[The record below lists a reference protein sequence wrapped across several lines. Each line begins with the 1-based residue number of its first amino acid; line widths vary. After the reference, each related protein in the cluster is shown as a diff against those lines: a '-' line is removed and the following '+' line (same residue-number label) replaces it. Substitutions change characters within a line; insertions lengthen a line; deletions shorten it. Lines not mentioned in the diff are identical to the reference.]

1 MTYTS
6 QKAFFQEKPKGE
18 KGNSLIVIYCTGT
31 TIPETPEYSTGAIPA
46 GWSTDFPSSVEQNKW
61 VYMSQRMS
69 NETNWSTPIQI
80 SAHDGGPGADG
91 SDIEYIYYRSENP
104 VVSWDGKG
112 PNLEE
117 GAYNFK
123 YTTDLKN
130 GWSDSPQ
137 GVREDYKYEYVSVAT
152 KPAGMGTTWSDFSS
166 PVIWSKWGE
175 KGQNGDGV
183 VYKYCLMT
191 TQTTPIYPT
200 PNGKNYT
207 WTDNPSGVSESYPY
221 EYVVAYSTSVVVINA
236 KKIKTTQ
243 RSFPFEG
250 EGSWKQYGT
259 VGHEEDWT
267 IRNGGDVSMDLDN
280 SHIAIGDYAFVEGVI
295 NNSQDPNGQNGT
307 PVKLYGKVIGLKNSS
322 QNEGS
327 IRMETKYL
335 QIGAE
340 PASQVALWAV
350 WSKIQNFSISAS
362 SYFLVKENM
371 GSSGYK
377 NSVTLTAK
385 PMNITGTYQ
394 WYKNNDLLN
403 NETGQSYTVSEPGTY
418 KCILTETGP
427 NTRKIWEDE
436 IGIVETTDGA
446 EGKDAIAITLS
457 NSNMIFHENQ
467 TAEETETCEVLVME
481 GTTSLTPQISYTDE
495 LPSGVVVQSPK
506 ITVSKQ
512 SVNGSFTFTVSVDV
526 KGETVPITKDFTIY
540 WKYVRD
546 GIDGTSSLNLAS
558 DEYID
563 KYGDGV
569 TLGRNYPYYTIT
581 ANDNTFGALEIC
593 RIGKNFF
600 ETNKTYTVSYKI
612 QGIDGSTLGYVS
624 GYIGNF
630 QFIKGTVDGK
640 TVENLGTYNEYKMAL
655 PESATGIYQISI
667 QLKCIDADNS
677 RPGVY
682 IQPLRNSATPS
693 SKSIFK
699 VWDIIV
705 TEGAKEIAWAPAN
718 VDLEKWVN
726 TFDLT
731 AKSLAIYNKNLDQM
745 NGVSW
750 DDIIL
755 LAGKTI
761 ENGEVKDANAVYLAG
776 WNVTSNAL
784 WYDGTV
790 NDGQGS
796 FDNIGKQ
803 NTFGIYPKGLEASEL
818 KGGFKYSITSD
829 AWVLTAGDSFGI
841 TKKGAMYAGAG
852 KIGGWVIQQDN
863 LINTLYPAT
872 IYRTNN
878 AIVGGS
884 NGIDGIKWKCAD
896 KYYYSPYKGNSLNA
910 PVITITIGDVISI
923 KLYDSIKGKYI
934 DTTIQKYTNQS
945 FTNEV
950 NLEEYGKQPLCG
962 LYSSAEKALIFAG
975 AKTYDGTDAE
985 TFLDSS
991 GKFQA
996 KNADINRLSST
1007 YAHIE
1012 KLDFSQLSDNVL
1024 KIGSMNDFWGV
1035 TEYSRYGMHRY
1046 YRDGPEQ
1053 VSSDWPILELQQVT
1067 DGTTYR
1073 TTATVSVSSK
1083 GLIDPTITITITLS
1097 RKLYRKEYI
1106 DVYIKSFETVKPVTL
1121 ELMNT
1126 GTTFIFNRKFNS
1138 ELGFLYFDV
1147 YSYKFGFDR
1156 ECETT
1161 KKTIVQYS
1169 DFSKL
1174 SLVSG
1179 YSLIPNNSFLYLGID
1194 KKRWAHAYI
1203 NTLHYEKTEPTSD
1216 ERLKNHI
1223 TPISN
1228 EYDNI
1233 FDQLQAISYEWNDEK
1248 GFSHFGLSAQHTR
1261 QLLVNNSIPIN
1272 EFGGYW
1278 EDEDTSEPG
1287 TMGIRYTELV
1297 PLCIAQIQ
1305 KLKKRVKELE
1315 EKLTS
1320 S

>member
-1 MTYTS
+1 MIYTS
-6 QKAFFQEKPKGE
+6 QKAFFQERPKG
-18 KGNSLIVIYCTGT
+18 KNGDSLIVIYRTDT
-31 TIPETPEYSTGAIPA
+31 AIPETPKYSAGAIPI
-46 GWSTDFPSSVEQNKW
+46 GWSTGFPASIEENKW

-69 NETNWSTPIQI
+69 NETSWSTPIQI
-80 SAHDGGPGADG
+80 SAHDGGSGADG

-117 GAYNFK
+117 GTYNFK
-123 YTTDLKN
+123 YTTNLKN
-130 GWSDSPQ
+130 GWTNSPQ

-152 KPAGMGTTWSDFSS
+152 KPAGMETTWSDFSS

-191 TQTTPIYPT
+191 TQTTPTYPT
-200 PNGKNYT
+200 PDGESYT

-236 KKIKTTQ
+236 TKIKTAQ
-243 RSFPFEG
+243 RRFPFEG

-259 VGHEEDWT
+259 VGHEENWT
-267 IRNGGDVSMDLDN
+267 IRNDGDVSMDLDN
-280 SHIAIGDYAFVEGVI
+280 SRIAIGDYAFIEGVI

-322 QNEGS
+322 QNEGF

-350 WSKIQNFSISAS
+350 WSKIQDFSISAS
-362 SYFLVKENM
+362 SYFLVKENI

-385 PMNITGTYQ
+385 PINITGEYQ
-394 WYKNNDLLN
+394 WYKNDKSID
-403 NETGQSYTVSEPGTY
+403 NETEQSYIVKEPGKY
-418 KCILTETGP
+418 KCKLTETGSG
-427 NTRKIWEDE
+427 KIWEDE
-436 IGIVETTDGA
+436 IEIVETIDGA

-457 NSNMIFHENQ
+457 NPNMIFHENQ
-467 TAEETETCEVLVME
+467 SSEETETCEVLVME
-481 GTTSLTPQISYTDE
+481 GTQPLTPQINCSGDP
-495 LPSGVVVQSPK
+495 PSGVAIKSPK

-512 SVNGSFTFTVSVDV
+512 SENGSFTFTVTIYV
-526 KGETVPITKDFTIY
+526 KGGTESITKEFTIY

-546 GIDGTSSLNLAS
+546 GIDCTSGLNLAS

-581 ANDNTFGALEIC
+581 TNGNDFGILEIC
-593 RIGKNFF
+593 RSGKNFF
-600 ETNKTYTVSYKI
+600 ETNKTYTISYKI
-612 QGIDGSTLGYVS
+612 QGIEGGTISYAS
-624 GYIGNF
+624 GYIANF
-630 QFIKGTVDGK
+630 QFIKGTVDGQS
-640 TVENLGTYNEYKMAL
+640 VQNSVIGNEYKITL
-655 PESATGIYQISI
+655 PGSATGIYQISI
-667 QLKCIDADNS
+667 QLKCIGADDS

-682 IQPLRNSATPS
+682 IQPLRNSPTTS
-693 SKSIFK
+693 SNNAFK

-750 DDIIL
+750 DDVIL

-761 ENGEVKDANAVYLAG
+761 ENGEIKDANAVYLAG

-790 NDGQGS
+790 NGGQGS
-796 FDNIGKQ
+796 FVNIGKQ

-852 KIGGWVIQQDN
+852 TIGGWAIQQNN

-872 IYRTNN
+872 VYRANN

-884 NGIDGIKWKCAD
+884 NGIDGIKWKCGD
-896 KYYYSPYKGNSLNA
+896 KYYYSPYKGSSLNA
-910 PVITITIGDVISI
+910 PVIIITISDVISI
-923 KLYDSIKGKYI
+923 ELYDSIKGKYI

-1012 KLDFSQLSDNVL
+1012 KLDFNQLSDDIL
-1024 KIGSMNDFWGV
+1024 KIGSVHDFWGV
-1035 TEYSRYGMHRY
+1035 TEYSKYGMHRY
-1046 YRDGPEQ
+1046 YRDGTGGGA
-1053 VSSDWPILELQQVT
+1053 DWPILELQQVT
-1067 DGTTYR
+1067 NGTTYR
-1073 TTATVSVSSK
+1073 IQATVSVSSK
-1083 GLIDPTITITITLS
+1083 GLIDPTIAITITLS
-1097 RKLYRKEYI
+1097 QKLYRKEYI

-1121 ELMNT
+1121 ELKNT
-1126 GTTFIFNRKFNS
+1126 GTTFTFERKFNS
-1138 ELGFLYFDV
+1138 ELGFSYFDV

-1174 SLVSG
+1174 SMVSG
-1179 YSLIPNNSFLYLGID
+1179 YSLIPYNSFLYLGID
-1194 KKRWAHAYI
+1194 KKKWAHAYI